1 MINSSLAQLCS
12 LVNRAEP
19 RLTETGIPRLA
30 MVKGEI
36 PAHKLSAVY
45 EPMINLVV
53 QGSKILTIG
62 EQVLQYNPSNYFV
75 MSVDLPATGKVVA
88 AGPKK
93 PYMAIALTISAAV
106 VTEIMVNN
114 PALPIPDNARGF
126 SVCAMNDRL
135 LDAWCRLLQLMDT
148 PQDIPTLAALYEREL
163 LYLVLQGSQG
173 WLLQEIASAGSALTR
188 IHKSIQWIRQHYQK
202 TLPVEQLADVAG
214 MSSSAF
220 HRHFKNITSLSP
232 LQYQKQMR
240 LLESR
245 RLLFENQQGTAD
257 IAYQVGYESPSQFSR
272 EYARFFGLP
281 PTQDALR
288 LRAIS

>member
-1 MINSSLAQLCS
+1 MTNSSLAQLCS
-12 LVNRAEP
+12 LVDRAEP

-53 QGSKILTIG
+53 QGSKILAIG

-75 MSVDLPATGKVVA
+75 MSVDLPATGRVLA
-88 AGPKK
+88 AGPNK
-93 PYMAIALTISAAV
+93 PYMSIALTISTTV
-106 VTEIMVNN
+106 VADMMANN
-114 PALPIPDNARGF
+114 PTLSIPNDARGF

-135 LDAWCRLLQLMDT
+135 MDAWCRLLKLMDT
-148 PQDIPTLAALYEREL
+148 PQDIPALAPLYEREL
-163 LYLVLQGSQG
+163 LYLVLQGPQG
-173 WLLQEIASAGSALTR
+173 WLLQEIASSGSALTR

-202 TLPVEQLADVAG
+202 TLPIEQLADVAG

-245 RLLFENQQGTAD
+245 RLLLENQQGAAD
-257 IAYQVGYESPSQFSR
+257 VAYQVGYESPSQFSR

-281 PTQDALR
+281 PSQDALR
-288 LRAIS
+288 LREMS